1 MAIPKR
7 NRLLYFFLILL
18 TIASGLFSR
27 TDYIPDVVYP
37 YLGDA
42 LYAVLIYFLIG
53 FLFPSLRPL
62 KTLLIGIGCCFF
74 IEIFQLYEAEW
85 IVRIRQTRIGGLI
98 LGHGFLWSDLLAYLI
113 GAFVAFLLE
122 QKLLKRFFYK

>member
-1 MAIPKR
+1 MPKR

-18 TIASGLFSR
+18 TIALGLSSR
-27 TDYIPDVVYP
+27 TEYISDVAYP

-42 LYAVLIYFLIG
+42 LYAVLIYFLVG
-53 FLFPSLRPL
+53 FLFPGLPPF
-62 KTLLIGIGCCFF
+62 KTVLFSVGCCFL

-85 IVRIRQTRIGGLI
+85 IVRIRQTRFGALI

-113 GAFVAFLLE
+113 GAFVAYLLE